1 MRHART
7 PTLPELQAFV
17 AAAQS
22 GATTRAGEMLGLTQ
36 SAVSRAVASLEER
49 LGVRLF
55 HRVKQ
60 RLALSDAGRAFLP
73 EARRLLDD
81 LDRAALNVMAF
92 GGQAQVLRLACL
104 PTFATTWLIPRLG
117 ALPPGV
123 TVDLSVTL
131 TLPDFASDPRD
142 AAILR
147 GEAPRGLHSRVL
159 AEETLVAVCAPHRA
173 GQDIAGMPL
182 IQQTTRPD
190 LWLGWFREAGADPRD
205 LVKGPRFEQF
215 GMVLAAARAGMG
227 AALVPEVLAAEDLA
241 AGRLVRAAPGA
252 RTGGDPYRLIW
263 PERSAGLPALAAL
276 LAALPPL
283 VAGDTAPH

>member
-17 AAAQS
+17 AAAES

-36 SAVSRAVASLEER
+36 SAVSRAVASLEDR

-55 HRVKQ
+55 HRARQ

-73 EARRLLDD
+73 EAQRLLAE
-81 LDRAALNVMAF
+81 LDRATLAVMAF

-104 PTFATTWLIPRLG
+104 PTFAAAWLIPRLA
-117 ALPPGV
+117 ALPPGI

-131 TLPDFASDPRD
+131 ALPDFAQDLRD

-147 GEAPRGLHSRVL
+147 GEAPRGLHSLVMAR
-159 AEETLVAVCAPHRA
+159 ETLVAVCAPSRA
-173 GQDIAGMPL
+173 GQDIAAMPL

-190 LWLGWFREAGADPRD
+190 LWLGWFRDAGHDPRD
-205 LVKGPRFEQF
+205 LLRGPRFEQF

-227 AALVPEVLAAEDLA
+227 AALVPAVLAGDDLA
-241 AGRLVRAAPGA
+241 AGRLVPAAPGA
-252 RTGGDPYRLIW
+252 RDGGDPYRLIW
-263 PERSAGLPALAAL
+263 PDRSDGLPALAAL
-276 LAALPPL
+276 RAIVPPL
-283 VAGDTAPH
+283 VAGGAAPH

>member
-22 GATTRAGEMLGLTQ
+22 GATTRAGGALGLTQ
-36 SAVSRAVASLEER
+36 SAISRALSSLEER

-55 HRVKQ
+55 HREKQ

-73 EARRLLDD
+73 EARRLLEE
-81 LDRAALNVMAF
+81 LDRATLTVMAF
-92 GGQAQVLRLACL
+92 GGQAMVLRLACL
-104 PTFATTWLIPRLG
+104 PTFASAWLIPRLA
-117 ALPPGV
+117 ALPTGI

-131 TLPDFASDPRD
+131 TLPDFSADPRD

-147 GEAPRGLHSRVL
+147 GEPPRGLHSCIL
-159 AEETLVAVCAPHRA
+159 APEALVAVCAPQRA
-173 GQDIAGMPL
+173 GQDIAAMPL

-190 LWLGWFREAGADPRD
+190 LWLDWFRDQGRDPRD
-205 LVKGPRFEQF
+205 LVRGPRFEQF

-227 AALVPEVLAAEDLA
+227 AALVPDVLAGEDLA
-241 AGRLVRAAPGA
+241 AGRLVLAAPG
-252 RTGGDPYRLIW
+252 TCDGGAPYRLIW
-263 PERSAGLPALAAL
+263 PERSRGLPALAAMM
-276 LAALPPL
+276 AVLPSL
-283 VAGDTAPH
+283 DGCDAAPH

>member
-22 GATTRAGEMLGLTQ
+22 GTTTRAGEILGLTQ
-36 SAVSRAVASLEER
+36 SAVSRALSSLEDR

-55 HRVKQ
+55 HRARQ

-73 EARRLLDD
+73 EAERLLDD
-81 LDRAALNVMAF
+81 LDRATLNVMAF
-92 GGQAQVLRLACL
+92 GGQAMVLRLACL
-104 PTFATTWLIPRLG
+104 PTFATTWLIPRMA

-131 TLPDFASDPRD
+131 VMPDFATDLRD

-147 GEAPRGLHSRVL
+147 GPPPRGLHSVVL
-159 AEETLVAVCAPHRA
+159 AEETLVAVCAPDRA
-173 GQDIAGMPL
+173 GQDLAMMPL

-190 LWLGWFREAGADPRD
+190 LWLGWFRDQGHDPRD
-205 LVKGPRFEQF
+205 LLRGPRFEQF

-227 AALVPEVLAAEDLA
+227 AALVPDVMAAEDLA
-241 AGRLVRAAPGA
+241 AGRLVPAAPGA
-252 RTGGDPYRLIW
+252 LAGGDPYRLIW
-263 PERSAGLPALAAL
+263 PDRSERLPALSAL
-276 LAALPPL
+276 RLVLPPL
-283 VAGDTAPH
+283 VAGGTAPH